1 MFSIIFLVRIL
12 LVFGILVEQRQNLLF
27 FPSSQPLYMLDF
39 AKKYQENL
47 VFNIKRRIRRLTI
60 MVSSREVD
68 EYVPYSWEPGAT
80 CELYDEGR

>member
-1 MFSIIFLVRIL
+1 MFSIIFLVRFS
-12 LVFGILVEQRQNLLF
+12 LVFGQRQKLLF

-39 AKKYQENL
+39 EKKYQENL
-47 VFNIKRRIRRLTI
+47 VFNIKRPIRRMTI

-68 EYVPYSWEPGAT
+68 EYVPFSWEPGST